1 MSLTTHMYTAHGGAE
16 RQRSEA
22 WPIRL
27 PGPLPLDPEGS
38 VVPALA
44 RTLIRRVPQL
54 VEELLALA
62 EEREVR
68 YLDQVPAA
76 DLRRSVREHILGFL
90 RFIADIADNTDNS
103 GNPGNS
109 EKSGNTPVHGDPLAV
124 PLAWGHCRA
133 REGVPVE
140 SMLRVHRLATQL
152 LWEKLFDEARADSP
166 GTLQR
171 LLDESGPV
179 WEVLDSYS
187 SALVAGYRSAETDA
201 RRQDAARRDALF
213 DALLEGRGADPSVAA
228 EARVTLGL
236 PAHGRF
242 LVLALDAGGGDPGR
256 ELAAALPGHAVRAV
270 WGLRADREVGLLEL
284 GHTELPRLLDR
295 LSATTARR
303 VGVSGEAGGLAEL
316 AAAYHGAET
325 ALRTLPPGT
334 AGVAAFDD
342 RLLEAFVVTSP
353 QVARRLAQHALGG
366 LLECAQEERGLL
378 LSTLDSWFHCGCS
391 AARAA
396 EELHCHRNTV
406 LNRLRRIEVLTG
418 RSLDDDRHQLACRM
432 ALLAVHTLPLD
443 AP

>member
-1 MSLTTHMYTAHGGAE
+1 MSLTTHMAMAHGRTEGAE
-16 RQRSEA
+16 RTRGGAQ
-22 WPIRL
+22 PIPL
-27 PGPLPLDPEGS
+27 PAPQPLDPAHS

-44 RTLIRRVPQL
+44 RALIRRVPQL
-54 VEELLALA
+54 VEELLVLA

-68 YLDQVPAA
+68 YLGQVPAD
-76 DLRRSVREHILGFL
+76 DLRRSVREHVLGFL
-90 RFIADIADNTDNS
+90 RFITDRS
-103 GNPGNS
+103 AAQ
-109 EKSGNTPVHGDPLAV
+109 GDPLAV

-140 SMLRVHRLATQL
+140 SMLRLHRLATQL

-201 RRQDAARRDALF
+201 RRRDAARRDALF
-213 DALLEGRGADPSVAA
+213 DALLEGRGVEPAVAA

-236 PAHGRF
+236 PTRGRF
-242 LVLALDAGGGDPGR
+242 VVMALDAGGGDPGR
-256 ELAAALPGHAVRAV
+256 ALAGALPAHSVRAV
-270 WGLRADREVGLLEL
+270 WGLRADREVGVLEL
-284 GHTELPRLLDR
+284 GRTELRRLVDG
-295 LSATTARR
+295 LSAATGRR
-303 VGVSGEAGGLAEL
+303 VGVSGEVGGLAEL
-316 AAAYHGAET
+316 AAAYHFAET

-334 AGVAAFDD
+334 TGAAAFDD

-353 QVARRLAQHALGG
+353 QVARRLAQRALGG

-378 LSTLDSWFHCGCS
+378 LATLDSWFHCGCS

-406 LNRLRRIEVLTG
+406 LNRLRRIESLTG
-418 RSLDDDRHQLACRM
+418 RPLDDDRHQLACRM
-432 ALLAVHTLPLD
+432 ALVVVHTLRG
-443 AP
+443 AA